1 MGLEEQEEE
10 EFFKGVAKAASWQPQ
25 REAAKMVL
33 ASWAAVAV
41 KRLLTPAPGLQ
52 KAILGRN
59 NFCHIV
65 MTSLEHLDSPLRLS
79 WVGASAFGRL
89 EPLVRKA
96 GGSVRSS
103 QQQRTGHA
111 GGAVR
116 RDIATERARPGKRCF
131 ECFL

>member
-10 EFFKGVAKAASWQPQ
+10 EFSKGVAKAASWQPQ

-52 KAILGRN
+52 KEILGRN
-59 NFCHIV
+59 NFSHKV
-65 MTSLEHLDSPLRLS
+65 MTSLEHFDSSLMPS
-79 WVGASAFGRL
+79 CVGASAFGRP

-96 GGSVRSS
+96 GGSVRSG

-111 GGAVR
+111 GGAAR
-116 RDIATERARPGKRCF
+116 RDITTEPVGRGKHF
-131 ECFL
+131 FKYFL